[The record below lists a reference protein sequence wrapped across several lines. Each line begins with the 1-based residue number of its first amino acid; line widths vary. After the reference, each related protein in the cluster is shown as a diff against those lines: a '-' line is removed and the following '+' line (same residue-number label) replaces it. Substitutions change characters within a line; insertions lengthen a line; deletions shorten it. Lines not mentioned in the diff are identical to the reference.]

1 MFAGHVGAAL
11 ALKRAERRVNLGVLI
26 LAALLLDVLLWL
38 FVLAGLEQVIVPADY
53 ARRHYVTF
61 VFPYSHSLAA
71 SLGWSILA
79 GALTWVA
86 TVGWVG
92 GRGWATVVVA
102 AAVFSHF
109 PLDVLVH
116 IPELPLLGEASPKV
130 GLGLWNQMPVALML
144 EVLITAGGL
153 LVFLRGVTLARG
165 RTIGLVGLVVFVTAL
180 TVAGMTVA
188 PAPPS
193 IPQVAISSVVGI
205 LLVAAIG
212 GWLDRTSY

>member
-38 FVLAGLEQVIVPADY
+38 FVLAGFEQVIVPADY
-53 ARRHYVTF
+53 ASRHYVTF

-71 SLGWSILA
+71 SLVWSILA

-86 TVGWVG
+86 TAGWVG

-109 PLDVLVH
+109 LLDFLVH

-153 LVFLRGVTLARG
+153 LVFLRGVTLGRG

-193 IPQVAISSVVGI
+193 IPQVAISSVVGV

-212 GWLDRTSY
+212 GWLDRSV

>member
-38 FVLAGLEQVIVPADY
+38 VVLAGLEQVIVPADY
-53 ARRHYVTF
+53 ASRHYVTF

-71 SLGWSILA
+71 SLVWSILA
-79 GALTWVA
+79 GTLTWVA
-86 TVGWVG
+86 TAGWVG

-109 PLDVLVH
+109 LLDFLVH
-116 IPELPLLGEASPKV
+116 IPELPLLGDASPRV

-153 LVFLRGVTLARG
+153 LVFLCGVPLSRG
-165 RTIGLVGLVVFVTAL
+165 RTIGLIGLVVFVTVL
-180 TVAGMTVA
+180 TVAGMTVT

-193 IPQVAISSVVGI
+193 IPQLAISSVVGI

-212 GWLDRTSY
+212 GWLDRTG